1 MTEEIFWEHH
11 KALPI
16 DHYTL
21 LERVSDPQGDITD
34 SCEATRKIKVISAI
48 ELHLVPPD
56 SRSIG

>member
-21 LERVSDPQGDITD
+21 LERVSDPRGYNGFVRGN
-34 SCEATRKIKVISAI
+34 A
-48 ELHLVPPD
+48 
-56 SRSIG
+56 